1 MVYITVVIS
10 IISFSFIVSEGI
22 ILNIKDEYSTFVLEG
37 IIGSRASHQKISFD
51 ITKPISFVYN
61 NEHYSPNMSK
71 TYRLVEEIAN
81 VGIKS
86 IDVLRITNF
95 KIKNFT
101 FIYRDSNT
109 SLSIFKPYLGLG
121 RGNESFIEELY
132 TEKLISNRNFGFFTF
147 EDNKIYFINVARHFD
162 FVI

>member
-1 MVYITVVIS
+1 MVYITVV

-86 IDVLRITNF
+86 IYVLRITILKL
-95 KIKNFT
+95 KILL
-101 FIYRDSNT
+101 
-109 SLSIFKPYLGLG
+109 LSIEIAIQVYQYLSL
-121 RGNESFIEELY
+121 
-132 TEKLISNRNFGFFTF
+132 T
-147 EDNKIYFINVARHFD
+147 
-162 FVI
+162 